1 MVIKYPTSIAYTLIP
16 NILYIIFRHL
26 FRIFFN
32 LNFFFVL
39 TQVTQLLLSAT
50 GGW

>member
-1 MVIKYPTSIAYTLIP
+1 MVIKFPTSIAYTLIP

-26 FRIFFN
+26 FRIFF
-32 LNFFFVL
+32 LLKIFLVL
-39 TQVTQLLLSAT
+39 TLVTQLLLSAT

>member
-16 NILYIIFRHL
+16 NILYIIF
-26 FRIFFN
+26 
-32 LNFFFVL
+32 FVL